1 MIRISKFT
9 TILTNSHLLATAKKA
24 QKKTELKKE
33 KERNRVN
40 NYGWNIFS
48 DVIAVSVSDL

>member
-9 TILTNSHLLATAKKA
+9 TILTNSHLLATAEKA

>member
-1 MIRISKFT
+1 MIQISSFT
-9 TILTNSHLLATAKKA
+9 DILTNSHLLVTAVKA

-48 DVIAVSVSDL
+48 DVMIVSIPDL